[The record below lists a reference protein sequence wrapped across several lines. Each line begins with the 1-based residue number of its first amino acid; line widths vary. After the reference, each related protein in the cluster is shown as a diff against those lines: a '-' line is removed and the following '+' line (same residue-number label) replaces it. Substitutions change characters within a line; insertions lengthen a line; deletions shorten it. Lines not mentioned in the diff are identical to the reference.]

1 MAIIKKFRIKSFK
14 KINSVIEFENVSL
27 SFDAR
32 PILDNINFKINQN
45 EIHGLLGVNGAGKST
60 IFNLITGLLKPD
72 NGKIKILGEDVTNY
86 PIYIRAK
93 KFSTGYCPQYGGFFA
108 ELTVHDNLRAI
119 SEIVI
124 ENKVHRTEKINYLI
138 SKFKF
143 DRLKD
148 NKAKFLS
155 GGEKKRLTIALALLG
170 DPKVLLLDEIFAA
183 LDVQSIR
190 MMQEII
196 VDLQQD
202 KNITTLITDHQAR
215 DLLSSCDK
223 AMILADGKIVAQNTP
238 SNLVNDIEAK
248 NAYFG
253 DNFKYN

>member
-1 MAIIKKFRIKSFK
+1 MSVIKKFRIKSFK
-14 KINSVIEFENVSL
+14 RTNSVIEFENVSL
-27 SFDAR
+27 SFDTR
-32 PILDNINFKINQN
+32 PILDNIKFKINQN

-72 NGKIKILGEDVTNY
+72 SGKIKISGEDVTNY

-93 KFSTGYCPQYGGFFA
+93 KFSTGYCPQYGGYFA
-108 ELTVHDNLRAI
+108 ELTVLDNLRAI

-148 NKAKFLS
+148 IKAKFLS
-155 GGEKKRLTIALALLG
+155 GGEKKRVVIALALIG
-170 DPKVLLLDEIFAA
+170 EPRVLLLDEIFAA

-190 MMQEII
+190 MMQDTI

-215 DLLSSCDK
+215 DLLSTCDK
-223 AMILADGKIVAQNTP
+223 AMILANGKIVAQNSP
-238 SNLVNDIEAK
+238 ANLVNDIDAK

-253 DNFKYN
+253 DKFKYN

>member
-72 NGKIKILGEDVTNY
+72 SGKIKILGEDVTNY

-93 KFSTGYCPQYGGFFA
+93 KFSTGYCPQYGGYFA

-124 ENKVHRTEKINYLI
+124 ENKVHRIEKINYLI

-148 NKAKFLS
+148 IKAKFLS
-155 GGEKKRLTIALALLG
+155 GGEKKRMVIALALLG
-170 DPKVLLLDEIFAA
+170 EPRVLLLDEIFAA

-190 MMQEII
+190 MMQDTII
-196 VDLQQD
+196 DLQQD

-215 DLLSSCDK
+215 DLLSTCDK
-223 AMILADGKIVAQNTP
+223 AMILSNGKIVAQNSP
-238 SNLVNDIEAK
+238 ANLVNDIDAK

-253 DNFKYN
+253 DKFKYN

>member
-1 MAIIKKFRIKSFK
+1 MSVIKKFRIKSFK
-14 KINSVIEFENVSL
+14 RTNSVIEFENVSL

-32 PILDNINFKINQN
+32 PILDSINFKINQN

-72 NGKIKILGEDVTNY
+72 SGKIKILGEDVTNY

-93 KFSTGYCPQYGGFFA
+93 KFSTGYCPQYGGYFA
-108 ELTVHDNLRAI
+108 ELTVLDNLRAI

-148 NKAKFLS
+148 IKAKFLS
-155 GGEKKRLTIALALLG
+155 GGEKKRVVIALALLG
-170 DPKVLLLDEIFAA
+170 EPRVLLLDEIFAA

-190 MMQEII
+190 MMQDTI

-215 DLLSSCDK
+215 DLLSTCDK
-223 AMILADGKIVAQNTP
+223 AMILANGKIVAQNTP
-238 SNLVNDIEAK
+238 ANLVNDIDAK

-253 DNFKYN
+253 DKFKYN

>member
-1 MAIIKKFRIKSFK
+1 MAIIKKFRITKFKQAKPLVSLK
-14 KINSVIEFENVSL
+14 KISL
-27 SFDAR
+27 SYGKR
-32 PILDNINFKINQN
+32 KILDSVNFNINPG
-45 EIHGLLGVNGAGKST
+45 EILGMLGPNGVGKST

-72 NGKIKILGEDVTNY
+72 SGKIKILGEDVTNY

-93 KFSTGYCPQYGGFFA
+93 KFQTGYCPQYGGFFA

-148 NKAKFLS
+148 IKAKFLS
-155 GGEKKRLTIALALLG
+155 GGEKKRCVIALALLG

-190 MMQEII
+190 MMQDTI

-215 DLLSSCDK
+215 DLLLTCDK
-223 AMILADGKIVAQNTP
+223 AMILANGKIVAQNSP
-238 SNLVNDIEAK
+238 ANLVNDIDAK

-253 DNFKYN
+253 DKFKYN